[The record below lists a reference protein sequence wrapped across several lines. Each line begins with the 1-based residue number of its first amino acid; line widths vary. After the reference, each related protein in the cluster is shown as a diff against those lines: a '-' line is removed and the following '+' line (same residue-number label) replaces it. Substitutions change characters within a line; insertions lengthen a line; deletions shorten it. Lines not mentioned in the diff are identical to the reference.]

1 MNEEKLN
8 HLNLMEQS
16 LQQVMAQRQSFQGQ
30 LLEIDNAIT
39 ELKNTKESYKLVGN
53 ILVKKNSDELLK
65 ELHDEKA
72 EVDKKISV
80 LQTQETQMK
89 DRTEKLRS
97 ELMSEE

>member
-30 LLEIDNAIT
+30 LLEMENAIT
-39 ELKNTKESYKLVGN
+39 ELKTTKECYKLVGN
-53 ILVKKNSDELLK
+53 ILVKKNSDDLLK
-65 ELHDEKA
+65 ELNEEKNDI
-72 EVDKKISV
+72 DKKISV
-80 LQTQETQMK
+80 LQTQENQMK